1 MVVLFSNLIFE
12 IILNPL
18 ESNQMN
24 IHHPKVDELLN
35 STTKWQAELKQLRSI
50 ALDCLLVEDFKW
62 KQPCYTHQNKNI
74 VLIHGFKEYCA
85 LLFMKG
91 SLLQDTAGIL
101 FQQTENVQS
110 GRQIRF
116 NNLAE
121 IIKLEPILKAYI
133 FEAIEVEKAGLKVES
148 KPSTALVYP
157 MEFEEIIS
165 KDIQFKKA
173 FFALTPGRQRGYHL
187 FFTGVKQSKTIISR
201 IENSKKRILDGFG
214 LNDCT
219 CGLSKRM
226 PACDGSHKY
235 I

>member
-1 MVVLFSNLIFE
+1 
-12 IILNPL
+12 
-18 ESNQMN
+18 MN
-24 IHHPKVDELLN
+24 IFNPKVDEYLN
-35 STTKWQAELKQLRSI
+35 NTTKWQAELKKLRSI
-50 ALDCLLVEDFKW
+50 ALDCLLIEDFKW
-62 KQPCYTHQNKNI
+62 KLPCYTHQNKNI
-74 VLIHGFKEYCA
+74 VLIHGLKEYCV
-85 LLFMKG
+85 LSFMKG

-110 GRQIRF
+110 GRIVRF

-121 IIKLEPILKAYI
+121 IVKMEPVLKAYI

-148 KPSTALVYP
+148 KTIHSLVYP
-157 MEFEEIIS
+157 QEFEEIMS
-165 KDIQFKKA
+165 KDHLFKKA

-187 FFTGVKQSKTIISR
+187 FFTGAKQSKTIVSR
-201 IENSKKRILDGFG
+201 IENSRQRILDGFG

-219 CGLSKRM
+219 CGMSKRM

>member
-1 MVVLFSNLIFE
+1 
-12 IILNPL
+12 
-18 ESNQMN
+18 MN
-24 IHHPKVDELLN
+24 IFNPKVDEFLN
-35 STTKWQAELKQLRSI
+35 NAIKWQAELKKLRSI

-91 SLLQDTAGIL
+91 SLLQDAAGIL
-101 FQQTENVQS
+101 IQQTENVQS

-121 IIKLEPILKAYI
+121 ITQLEPILKAYI
-133 FEAIEVEKAGLKVES
+133 FEATEVEKTGLKVES
-148 KPSTALVYP
+148 KTNTELVFP
-157 MEFEEIIS
+157 QEFEEMMS
-165 KDIQFKKA
+165 KDDLFKQA
-173 FFALTPGRQRGYHL
+173 FFALTLGRQRGYHL
-187 FFTGVKQSKTIISR
+187 FFTGAKQSKTIVAR
-201 IENSKKRILDGFG
+201 IENSRQHILDGFG

-219 CGLSKRM
+219 CGMSKRM

>member
-85 LLFMKG
+85 LLFID
-91 SLLQDTAGIL
+91 LHYL
-101 FQQTENVQS
+101 F
-110 GRQIRF
+110 
-116 NNLAE
+116 
-121 IIKLEPILKAYI
+121 
-133 FEAIEVEKAGLKVES
+133 
-148 KPSTALVYP
+148 
-157 MEFEEIIS
+157 IS
-165 KDIQFKKA
+165 I
-173 FFALTPGRQRGYHL
+173 
-187 FFTGVKQSKTIISR
+187 
-201 IENSKKRILDGFG
+201 
-214 LNDCT
+214 
-219 CGLSKRM
+219 
-226 PACDGSHKY
+226 
-235 I
+235 

>member
-1 MVVLFSNLIFE
+1 
-12 IILNPL
+12 
-18 ESNQMN
+18 MN
-24 IHHPKVDELLN
+24 IFNPKVDEFLN
-35 STTKWQAELKQLRSI
+35 NTTKWQAELKKLRSI

-91 SLLQDTAGIL
+91 SLLHDTAGIL

-121 IIKLEPILKAYI
+121 IVIMEPILKAYI

-148 KPSTALVYP
+148 KTIHSLVYP
-157 MEFEEIIS
+157 QEFEEIMS
-165 KDIQFKKA
+165 KDHLFKKA

-187 FFTGVKQSKTIISR
+187 FFTGAKQSKTIVSR
-201 IENSKKRILDGFG
+201 IENSRQRILDGFG

>member
-1 MVVLFSNLIFE
+1 
-12 IILNPL
+12 
-18 ESNQMN
+18 MN

-91 SLLQDTAGIL
+91 SLLQDSAGIL

-133 FEAIEVEKAGLKVES
+133 FL
-148 KPSTALVYP
+148 
-157 MEFEEIIS
+157 
-165 KDIQFKKA
+165 
-173 FFALTPGRQRGYHL
+173 
-187 FFTGVKQSKTIISR
+187 
-201 IENSKKRILDGFG
+201 
-214 LNDCT
+214 
-219 CGLSKRM
+219 
-226 PACDGSHKY
+226 
-235 I
+235 